1 MPPESERPRADEWRR
16 QPLDWA
22 RQAGHGDRLLAALG
36 QRERRQRRRR
46 RAAGLTV
53 ALACLV
59 AGAALFLERPP
70 APATPAATGTPRS
83 PLVVGPE
90 RRTLPD
96 GTVVELR
103 PGSDIEVG
111 FAAAGAGPRAVTLRH
126 GEAHFQV
133 ASNPLR
139 PFVVSAGPARFQA
152 VGTAFSVAIDPAAVE
167 MIVTEGRVALVTE
180 TADPTHDA
188 IVTAGQR
195 AIVPTAPLAP
205 PPQVTSVTPA
215 QTGEKLGW
223 RVPRLEFNETPLA
236 EVVDLIHRHSATRL
250 RLIGRDLRA
259 IEITGALRADNLDPL
274 LRMLENHYGIR
285 VSTLPGGEI
294 GLESAR

>member
-1 MPPESERPRADEWRR
+1 MPPESENPDAGKWPR
-16 QPLDWA
+16 QPLDWV
-22 RQAGHGDRLLAALG
+22 RQAGHGDRLLAALAVR
-36 QRERRQRRRR
+36 QRRQRRRR
-46 RAAGLTV
+46 RAAGLAV

-59 AGAALFLERPP
+59 AGGALYLERPP
-70 APATPAATGTPRS
+70 AASEPAATGAARS

-103 PGSDIEVG
+103 PGSEIEVG
-111 FAAAGAGPRAVTLRH
+111 FEAAGAGPRTVTLRH

-133 ASNPLR
+133 ASNPRR
-139 PFVVSAGPARFQA
+139 PFIVSAGPARFRA

-180 TADPTHDA
+180 TAEPGPDA

-195 AIVPTAPLAP
+195 AVVPTAPLAP
-205 PPQVTSVTPA
+205 PPQVTAVTPVE
-215 QTGEKLGW
+215 TSERLGW

-236 EVVDLIHRHSATRL
+236 EVVGLIHRHSPVRL
-250 RLIGRDLRA
+250 RLIGRDLQR

-274 LRMLENHYGIR
+274 LRMLENHYGVR